1 MNAAMQKGY
10 KAQSAHEN
18 HHQRPYKIT
27 SLVTH
32 RQKSTVKSTQNQ
44 SNRTNL
50 MNVCSPFSDTPSP
63 SPHLSDTTESGL
75 PIIQEESLYRATP
88 PRRGTG
94 NLVP

>member
-1 MNAAMQKGY
+1 MLRCE
-10 KAQSAHEN
+10 KATKLRAHM
-18 HHQRPYKIT
+18 KIT
-27 SLVTH
+27 IKDHTRSHAPITH

-50 MNVCSPFSDTPSP
+50 VNVCSPFSDTPSP